1 MREAAMEIHWT
12 FSCLSKKSMRSHSF
26 LLMLFARR
34 SPFQKSFA
42 SFLFFSN
49 TEELTLAFVV
59 EELCVLFVVVVF
71 VTKPLLLEVFLE

>member
-1 MREAAMEIHWT
+1 M
-12 FSCLSKKSMRSHSF
+12 
-26 LLMLFARR
+26 LLARR

-59 EELCVLFVVVVF
+59 DELCVLFVVVVL